1 MSRRQHLIHHYT
13 EWLKTTRNER
23 HRAYAQTMLESVYN
37 DDYKQQFKEL
47 GSHRSRF
54 KHIESGIIYNSL
66 HEAAQAFGVRTET
79 ISVNYKRYGL
89 EKTAL

>member
-1 MSRRQHLIHHYT
+1 MSFREHLINHYT
-13 EWLKTTRNER
+13 HWIKITKNER

-37 DDYKQQFKEL
+37 GNYKQQFKEL

-54 KHIESGIIYNSL
+54 RHTESGRIYTSL
-66 HEAAQAFGVRTET
+66 QEAADAFGVRADT
-79 ISVNYKRYGL
+79 ISINYKRYGL